1 MLLRNALLAFALSS
15 TDAFTFTPSRT
26 VAFSTHQQQLTHQ
39 TPFINSYTT
48 LYAETPEEAEATE
61 EPTEETPAE
70 DAPPAAAAPDDILN
84 SPAFLQRKIDVLESD
99 IKAADEKIEAANA
112 QYEANKA
119 EWGPQLDKLRAE
131 YANISDRLDNQS
143 KAGESLAAK
152 EVADK
157 LISVM
162 DNYDRAFQQ
171 VEATTDEEKEIEAA
185 YKNVQALIINTLGE
199 LGVKA
204 VETVGIEFDYEFH
217 QAVMMRPVEGF
228 DEGIVCEE
236 LAKGWAMEDGS
247 LIRAAMVVVAA

>member
-99 IKAADEKIEAANA
+99 IKAVDEKIEAANA

-119 EWGPQLDKLRAE
+119 EWGPQLDKLRE
-131 YANISDRLDNQS
+131 
-143 KAGESLAAK
+143 
-152 EVADK
+152 EVSF
-157 LISVM
+157 LRYNSVFEC
-162 DNYDRAFQQ
+162 FQQ
-171 VEATTDEEKEIEAA
+171 TLKIDFK
-185 YKNVQALIINTLGE
+185 IITIL
-199 LGVKA
+199 
-204 VETVGIEFDYEFH
+204 
-217 QAVMMRPVEGF
+217 
-228 DEGIVCEE
+228 
-236 LAKGWAMEDGS
+236 
-247 LIRAAMVVVAA
+247 